1 MRMYKIQRTTK
12 RKCGNAV
19 AHRYR
24 TSFGR
29 FLQPAELKTDFGEEI
44 SLYHKK
50 AASYINKQL
59 RKIDRKHNFK
69 MVLADNI

>member
-12 RKCGNAV
+12 DSNT

-24 TSFGR
+24 TNFCR
-29 FLQPAELKTDFGEEI
+29 FLKPLELATERGEEI
-44 SLYHKK
+44 KLFTKQEASNWNKSYRK
-50 AASYINKQL
+50 A
-59 RKIDRKHNFK
+59 DRKHNYK